1 MINHMKNKSKFYT
14 GVLVLLAFAVVF
26 GGWFLTV
33 KLLKQR
39 EEKFLAG
46 TGAVSMKA
54 SEMSLFA
61 DNKKGSV
68 TEKNIITT
76 VEGGDA
82 GNADTAAG
90 ILAVIEDPETET
102 EFHGISMS
110 ESVRARI
117 LIVWEEAETRVIH
130 EPEEDQMNMEQ
141 AIVTGQDWIKSMA
154 GYGKIP
160 DRLKDYVF
168 EETYASFYTP
178 QSKGV
183 LYPEFDK
190 SLFSYWNVQFEGEGI
205 SVGMKIHAASGEVW
219 YADFSVE
226 DNLVE
231 YSMVSYPGAGDSGES
246 NFAAESPGQA
256 GDSEE
261 SDSVAGSP
269 GAGNS
274 GESDSAAESPEAG
287 TSGEVVGFVQS
298 DAPGELLERAFPF
311 MVKDGVGKESVTDLR
326 ENTVY
331 QMFPEGSVYAAV
343 RRYNL
348 YAKGNENVTVTV
360 FWIGSREKM

>member
-90 ILAVIEDPETET
+90 ISSVIEDPETET

-246 NFAAESPGQA
+246 
-256 GDSEE
+256 
-261 SDSVAGSP
+261 
-269 GAGNS
+269 
-274 GESDSAAESPEAG
+274 DSAAESPEAG
-287 TSGEVVGFVQS
+287 TSGEVVGLVQS

-331 QMFPEGSVYAAV
+331 QMLPEGSVYAAV

>member
-178 QSKGV
+178 QSKWV

-246 NFAAESPGQA
+246 DSVAESPGQA
-256 GDSEE
+256 GDS
-261 SDSVAGSP
+261 
-269 GAGNS
+269 
-274 GESDSAAESPEAG
+274 
-287 TSGEVVGFVQS
+287 GEVVGLVQS
-298 DAPGELLERAFPF
+298 DAPEELLERAFPF

>member
-183 LYPEFDK
+183 PYPEFDK

-231 YSMVSYPGAGDSGES
+231 YSMVSYPGA
-246 NFAAESPGQA
+246 
-256 GDSEE
+256 
-261 SDSVAGSP
+261 
-269 GAGNS
+269 
-274 GESDSAAESPEAG
+274 SDSAAESPEAG
-287 TSGEVVGFVQS
+287 TSGEVVGLVQS

>member
-183 LYPEFDK
+183 PYPEFDK

-246 NFAAESPGQA
+246 
-256 GDSEE
+256 
-261 SDSVAGSP
+261 
-269 GAGNS
+269 
-274 GESDSAAESPEAG
+274 DSAAKSPEAG
-287 TSGEVVGFVQS
+287 TSGEVVGLVQS
-298 DAPGELLERAFPF
+298 DAPEELLERAFPF

>member
-54 SEMSLFA
+54 SEMSLVA

-76 VEGGDA
+76 VEGEDA

-90 ILAVIEDPETET
+90 ISSVIEDPETET
-102 EFHGISMS
+102 KFHGISMS

-130 EPEEDQMNMEQ
+130 EPEENQMNMEQ

-183 LYPEFDK
+183 PYPEFDK

-246 NFAAESPGQA
+246 
-256 GDSEE
+256 
-261 SDSVAGSP
+261 DSVAGSP
-269 GAGNS
+269 GAGDS

-287 TSGEVVGFVQS
+287 TSGEVVGLVQS
-298 DAPGELLERAFPF
+298 DAPEELLDRAFPF

>member
-231 YSMVSYPGAGDSGES
+231 YSMVSYPGA
-246 NFAAESPGQA
+246 
-256 GDSEE
+256 
-261 SDSVAGSP
+261 
-269 GAGNS
+269 
-274 GESDSAAESPEAG
+274 SDSAAESPEAG
-287 TSGEVVGFVQS
+287 TSGEVVGLVQS

>member
-1 MINHMKNKSKFYT
+1 MKNKSKFYT

-231 YSMVSYPGAGDSGES
+231 YSMVSYPGA
-246 NFAAESPGQA
+246 
-256 GDSEE
+256 
-261 SDSVAGSP
+261 
-269 GAGNS
+269 
-274 GESDSAAESPEAG
+274 SDSAAESPEAG
-287 TSGEVVGFVQS
+287 TSGEVVGLVQS